1 MKKRAKKRGVRKKTT
16 RGKNRRKE
24 TKEEKK
30 KETRN
35 KGRRD
40 VEVKLRKSE
49 KTVILKIFHEKCK
62 FHLNID
68 PTVHSLQF
76 CLDFRTV

>member
-1 MKKRAKKRGVRKKTT
+1 MRKKTT

-40 VEVKLRKSE
+40 VEVKLGKSE
-49 KTVILKIFHEKCK
+49 KKEEKS
-62 FHLNID
+62 NSD
-68 PTVHSLQF
+68 
-76 CLDFRTV
+76 DFPRKMQIPPEH